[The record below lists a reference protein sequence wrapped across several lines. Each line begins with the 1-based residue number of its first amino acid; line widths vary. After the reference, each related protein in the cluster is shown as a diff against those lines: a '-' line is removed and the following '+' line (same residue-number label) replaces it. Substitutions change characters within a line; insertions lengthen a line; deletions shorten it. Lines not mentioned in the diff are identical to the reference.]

1 MKYHSFRLTFP
12 CRSFAKS
19 SIASIGKGY
28 PFHKTLSFSSV
39 TERESFACW
48 EYPKPT
54 PNWKLCNTLIA
65 SVCSHFKPVYQ
76 LTAFRAF
83 VFSYFLRNP
92 SRNPNFLH
100 TYGIGNHI
108 GMIANAV
115 DNGLCAELF
124 EFITGKLHALITS
137 SNIVTCGAVKKS
149 VVSTIF
155 TTLTHKVR
163 KATVTVIRK
172 SWASTAKQTTYGC
185 TLFIWCS
192 LHKIYPHNFKVVA
205 LYRNIIAPIYKF
217 FYYIPHL
224 YEIAEPSTLVNGRD
238 ERASPAVD
246 KCVRPCLCGRQ
257 GSESNESFRPCIV
270 WFFLYLPV
278 SFYIVI

>member
-1 MKYHSFRLTFP
+1 
-12 CRSFAKS
+12 
-19 SIASIGKGY
+19 
-28 PFHKTLSFSSV
+28 
-39 TERESFACW
+39 
-48 EYPKPT
+48 
-54 PNWKLCNTLIA
+54 
-65 SVCSHFKPVYQ
+65 
-76 LTAFRAF
+76 
-83 VFSYFLRNP
+83 
-92 SRNPNFLH
+92 
-100 TYGIGNHI
+100 
-108 GMIANAV
+108 MIANAV

-192 LHKIYPHNFKVVA
+192 LHKIYPHNFKVVT

-238 ERASPAVD
+238 ERATPAVD
-246 KCVRPCLCGRQ
+246 KCVRPCLCSSQ
-257 GSESNESFRPCIV
+257 ESASNERFRSRIV
-270 WFFLYLPV
+270 WLFLISAHIVLYLNRKSGHHLGTKV
-278 SFYIVI
+278 AKSNVLISTLMSEKSLYLQWFSQFKTFR